1 MSMEQ
6 VKMSIDE
13 QTKQTL
19 RQLQETFAELLSPL
33 NKLENGVPSGGAG
46 GEDLRRE
53 FQKLGNALNDN
64 SDDLQRRVKSIEDA
78 QQSIYSRVAS
88 IADGQVAIAAKLDAI
103 LTTLSAAPKSAS
115 VEKAEA
121 KPKTKTKVSKAKAA
135 VSKRGSKKGK

>member
-53 FQKLGNALNDN
+53 LQKLGNALNDN

-88 IADGQVAIAAKLDAI
+88 IADGQTAIAVKLDAI
-103 LTTLSAAPKSAS
+103 LAAVSTASKAAPVGKSG
-115 VEKAEA
+115 V
-121 KPKTKTKVSKAKAA
+121 KPKVKATKTKASGN
-135 VSKRGSKKGK
+135 KRGTKKGK

>member
-33 NKLENGVPSGGAG
+33 SKLENGVPSSGAG
-46 GEDLRRE
+46 DDDLRRE
-53 FQKLGNALNDN
+53 LQKLGNAVNDS
-64 SDDLQRRVKSIEDA
+64 SDDLLRRVKSIEDA

-88 IADGQVAIAAKLDAI
+88 IADGQTAIAAKLDA
-103 LTTLSAAPKSAS
+103 LLAALSVAPKAAPI
-115 VEKAEA
+115 EKTDA
-121 KPKTKTKVSKAKAA
+121 KPKAKVSKAKAA
-135 VSKRGSKKGK
+135 GNKRGAKKWRK